1 MAVQSCR
8 IKICSENIWKK
19 SKGISASECNFRKV
33 TSSYEQ
39 GSNLKTL
46 YSIVNVFLECLEN
59 SQISIV
65 DYLSGAAPAQV
76 KMSSKLTIQC
86 NIVEVP

>member
-1 MAVQSCR
+1 MFG
-8 IKICSENIWKK
+8 K
-19 SKGISASECNFRKV
+19 F
-33 TSSYEQ
+33 
-39 GSNLKTL
+39 
-46 YSIVNVFLECLEN
+46 
-59 SQISIV
+59 IV